1 MKTIKIDGCKFKQQ
15 EIEIISSHIKKINER
30 IKNELKDE
38 KDGVKA
44 LYKII
49 EIQKE
54 EEDRLTEYEKQ
65 VINNYAECIENN
77 KENPAKRYFFTVAI
91 TLFILISGSNPAV
104 PAIVLLAEFAVVLVL
119 CLLNAKSSLN
129 FNKTIKL
136 AKMVNE
142 HV

>member
-30 IKNELKDE
+30 MKKELKDE
-38 KDGVKA
+38 KDSVKA

-104 PAIVLLAEFAVVLVL
+104 PAIILLAELAVVLVL